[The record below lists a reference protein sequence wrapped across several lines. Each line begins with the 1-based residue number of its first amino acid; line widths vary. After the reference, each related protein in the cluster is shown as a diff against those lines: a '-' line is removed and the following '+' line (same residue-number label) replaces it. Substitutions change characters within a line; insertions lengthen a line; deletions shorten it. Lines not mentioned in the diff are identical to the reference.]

1 MTPQH
6 PSLEAMMATFLVA
19 AIAVAI
25 ALILSGCAVPIPP
38 TGPDAGRYGWLNIGY
53 TPNVLA
59 TPTLTPPAGK

>member
-1 MTPQH
+1 MTPHH
-6 PSLEAMMATFLVA
+6 PSPQAFAATFVIA
-19 AIAVAI
+19 AIALAV

-38 TGPDAGRYGWLNIGY
+38 TGPDAGRYGYINIGY